1 MHLVYT
7 KQDIHMVHVHSSLS
21 RSVIVLTDGNDGS
34 VTSQAVH
41 LAIRKT
47 TKADIQPRFVPPTTP
62 AVGIKKTCRK
72 PLQKCH
78 LALRYAPIKYIFPS
92 KEPKNKER
100 VQPMPF
106 AWTLDTTNTE
116 HGSTNFSAL
125 SETVF

>member
-1 MHLVYT
+1 
-7 KQDIHMVHVHSSLS
+7 MVHVHSSLS
-21 RSVIVLTDGNDGS
+21 RSIIVLTDGNGGS

-62 AVGIKKTCRK
+62 AAGIKKKKKKKLCRK
-72 PLQKCH
+72 QLQKCH
-78 LALRYAPIKYIFPS
+78 LALRYAPIKYVFPS

-106 AWTLDTTNTE
+106 AWTLDTANTE
-116 HGSTNFSAL
+116 H
-125 SETVF
+125 